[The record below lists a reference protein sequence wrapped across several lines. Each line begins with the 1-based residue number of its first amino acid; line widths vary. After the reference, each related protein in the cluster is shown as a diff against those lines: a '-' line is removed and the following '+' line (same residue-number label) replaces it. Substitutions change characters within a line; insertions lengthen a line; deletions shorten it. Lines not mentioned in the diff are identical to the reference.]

1 VKEKKEFLK
10 AKDGA
15 GWFSKDLK
23 RFQSIKGLTT

>member
-1 VKEKKEFLK
+1 VKEEKTFLK

-15 GWFSKDLK
+15 GHFSQDLK